1 MGFCSA
7 GFMHFNSVEA
17 NSLFQIN
24 SLIFLYLENSKLTCM
39 ITPNHLSVLGIAHTA
54 ISILA
59 ILAAFY
65 ALFRSGKIYPG
76 AGPGKWYTWLTILTC
91 ITGLPIMRFGHPT
104 AGHYLAI
111 IILILLPIGIYVR
124 RMRFVGKLSEYM
136 QVFVMSTTLFLSCI
150 PLIVESLTRLPI
162 SHPIAYGPDDP
173 LLKNAL
179 TGLLIIYALGVIYQL
194 VKLRA
199 KSKTP
204 PPLNSAVS

>member
-1 MGFCSA
+1 
-7 GFMHFNSVEA
+7 
-17 NSLFQIN
+17 
-24 SLIFLYLENSKLTCM
+24 M
-39 ITPNHLSVLGIAHTA
+39 ITPNHLSVLGIVHTA

-65 ALFRSGKIYPG
+65 ALFRSGKINPS

-91 ITGLPIMRFGHPT
+91 VTGLPIMRFGHPT

-111 IILILLPIGIYVR
+111 IILLLLPIGIYAR
-124 RMRFVGKLSEYM
+124 RMRFLGKLGEYI
-136 QVFVMSTTLFLSCI
+136 QVVAMSTTLFLSCI

-179 TGLLIIYALGVIYQL
+179 TGLLILYAIGVIYQII
-194 VKLRA
+194 KLRT

-204 PPLNSAVS
+204 PSLNSAVN